1 MSYHGIVLKF
11 GIGLALANGVEAA
24 MSHEKAIQ
32 NTPSETDAVRKKAR
46 RRQAGFTLT
55 EMIIV
60 VYVLGLVSAIVSSTF
75 IDKFDKARLAR
86 CMVEMRGIQ
95 SAVALYSQD
104 GVYIPDPKEFWAMAF
119 PGGKRPGPYFYLI
132 DGDPN
137 KGHGNDLDGIDE
149 ENPGKSWLNLERL
162 DIKFVILCQ
171 HDHKDL
177 ASYVYVSDDSRPYL
191 AQPGNDPGYDDFIKW
206 EFGGP
211 GNEK

>member
-1 MSYHGIVLKF
+1 
-11 GIGLALANGVEAA
+11 
-24 MSHEKAIQ
+24 MSHEQIVEP
-32 NTPSETDAVRKKAR
+32 TSSEDIAARKRAR

-55 EMIIV
+55 EMIVV
-60 VYVLGLVSAIVSSTF
+60 VYVIGLVSAIASSTL

-104 GVYIPDPKEFWAMAF
+104 GVYIPDPVDFWGLAF
-119 PGGKRPGPYFYLI
+119 KGGKRPGPYFYLI

-149 ENPGKSWLNLERL
+149 ENPGKSWENLERL

-177 ASYVYVSDDSRPYL
+177 ANYVYVSDDSRPYL
-191 AQPGNDPGYDDFIKW
+191 AQPGDDPGYDDFIKW

-211 GNEK
+211 GTKK